1 MHGIIEAR
9 VNGIW
14 GRVCLHDFDD
24 SDASVACRHFGFD
37 GGVAYLH
44 IMKNDRPVLVRDV
57 RCNGN
62 KLFFS
67 LCRER
72 RPTARTAVSGS
83 VRPKSDSAQS
93 MTAQPLYIPIH
104 TCRITAVIQ
113 SKNYIRLFNHTSV
126 NSFGRSI
133 TQCFI
138 YIWHLPVS
146 KSIFICLHCPVQCLI
161 LLVTLSVVYTG
172 RSKCIWCVGAA

>member
-1 MHGIIEAR
+1 MNVEVGVPTGYKTELHVSILLLTGVEFRLALDSLSSRVHGIIEAR

-62 KLFFS
+62 KLLFS

-72 RPTARTAVSGS
+72 RPTSDRDAPSQI
-83 VRPKSDSAQS
+83 RPS
-93 MTAQPLYIPIH
+93 P
-104 TCRITAVIQ
+104 
-113 SKNYIRLFNHTSV
+113 
-126 NSFGRSI
+126 
-133 TQCFI
+133 
-138 YIWHLPVS
+138 
-146 KSIFICLHCPVQCLI
+146 
-161 LLVTLSVVYTG
+161 
-172 RSKCIWCVGAA
+172 